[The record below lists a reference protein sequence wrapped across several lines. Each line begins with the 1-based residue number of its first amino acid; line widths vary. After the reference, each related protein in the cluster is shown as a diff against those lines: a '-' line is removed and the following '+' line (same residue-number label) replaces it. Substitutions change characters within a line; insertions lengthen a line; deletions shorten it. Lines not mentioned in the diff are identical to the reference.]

1 MTTATALPAFSTRTT
16 RFAIGG
22 TALAASATAAFAA
35 PFTHV
40 FDTPVLTDAT
50 ITTATAQL
58 ATVDITTGGAQYFN
72 LGGPGSELTAPSQL
86 AMGFIGTVD
95 GGGTKPLAFPI
106 VIGEGQHG
114 ASPDEV
120 NAFRFLHTV
129 DPSGQLV
136 QLLGVDT
143 PITAETFASDTG
155 PTVPGGFL
163 IDVLD
168 ETGTQ
173 PTTQGFAAFS
183 YLSGVAADPIY
194 GWLEFASDLPSL
206 SFTLLAYGFDDTGV
220 PVTTPSA
227 FTPYTAPAP
236 VSIPEPSAAALG
248 AALAAGSAA
257 LLRRRRAPDRRA
269 A

>member
-1 MTTATALPAFSTRTT
+1 MTTATALPASSTRTT

-50 ITTATAQL
+50 ITTATKQFAV
-58 ATVDITTGGAQYFN
+58 VDITTAGTQYFN
-72 LGGPGSELTAPSQL
+72 QSDTEPDISLPSQL
-86 AMGFIGTVD
+86 IMGFMGTVD

-120 NAFRFLHTV
+120 NAFRFLHT
-129 DPSGQLV
+129 DESGQLV

-206 SFTLLAYGFDDTGV
+206 SFALLAYGFDDTGV
-220 PVTTPSA
+220 PITTPSA